1 LDYTCLS
8 PAREARQTGALQ
20 QEMNLVEM
28 SSPNKIPWA
37 KPALAGREKEYVED
51 AFLSSWISGGPYVE
65 RFERE
70 FASSQGM
77 PYALAVSSGTAALYL
92 ALRALGIGPGDE
104 VIVPGFTFAAPVNM
118 VMETGAVPVYAD
130 VDAST
135 WCLSPAS
142 AEENI
147 TSRTK
152 AILAVHL
159 YGNVCA
165 MEALRDLAGRS
176 GFFIVEDAAQAAF
189 SRYKGRCAGAWG
201 DIGCFSF
208 HATKTIAMGEGGCV
222 LTSNENYHARMRT
235 LRDHGMSRD
244 KRYWHDV
251 RGYNF
256 RLTDLQAA
264 VGCAQLERI
273 EDVISRRRRI
283 YGWYRGYLRDA
294 RGITWQAFHP
304 ETEPVVW
311 TLALKLDPA
320 FFKGDRDFVM
330 SALSRAGIETRP
342 GFYPFSVMPLYKAPS
357 LPVAREVAGRVI
369 CLPFYPDLL
378 EEQVAFICGEIK
390 KLTV

>member
-1 LDYTCLS
+1 MRS
-8 PAREARQTGALQ
+8 G
-20 QEMNLVEM
+20 EM
-28 SSPNKIPWA
+28 SSQDSIAWA

-51 AFLSSWISGGPYVE
+51 ALLSSWISGGRYVE

-70 FASSQGM
+70 FASLYSV
-77 PYALAVSSGTAALYL
+77 PYVLTVTSGTAALYL

-118 VMETGAVPVYAD
+118 VIETGATPVYAD
-130 VDAST
+130 VDSST
-135 WCLSPAS
+135 WCLDTPSVRES
-142 AEENI
+142 I

-159 YGNVCA
+159 YGNVCE
-165 MEALRDLAGRS
+165 MEALQEMARQS
-176 GFFIVEDAAQAAF
+176 GLFIIEDVAQAAF
-189 SRYKGRCAGAWG
+189 SRYKGRYAGTWG
-201 DIGCFSF
+201 DISCFSF

-222 LTSNENYHARMRT
+222 LTSREAYYTQMHI

-256 RLTDLQAA
+256 RLTNLQAA

-273 EDVISRRRRI
+273 KDIISRRRQI
-283 YGWYRGYLRDA
+283 YGWYYRHLNDV
-294 RGITWQAFHP
+294 RGITLQAFNP

-311 TLALKLDPA
+311 TLAVKLDPA
-320 FFKGDRDFVM
+320 FFKGERDFVM
-330 SALSRAGIETRP
+330 NALSCVGIETRP
-342 GFYPFSVMPLYKAPS
+342 GFYPFSAMPLYQAPR
-357 LPVAREVAGRVI
+357 LPVAEEVAGRII

-378 EEQVAFICGEIK
+378 EEQVALICGEVK
-390 KLTV
+390 KLSA

>member
-1 LDYTCLS
+1 MMNAIAQVTTVIKIGT
-8 PAREARQTGALQ
+8 E
-20 QEMNLVEM
+20 EMKSVEI
-28 SSPNKIPWA
+28 SSPSSISWA
-37 KPALAGREKEYVED
+37 KPALAGRETEYIQD
-51 AFLSSWISGGPYVE
+51 ALLSSWISGGHYVE

-70 FASSQGM
+70 FASCHGR

-92 ALRALGIGPGDE
+92 ALRALSIGPGDE

-142 AEENI
+142 VEENI

-159 YGNVCA
+159 YGNVCE

-176 GFFIVEDAAQAAF
+176 GLFIVEDAAQAAF
-189 SRYKGRCAGAWG
+189 SRYKERRAGTWG

-222 LTSNENYHARMRT
+222 LTSNEDYHARMRT

-256 RLTDLQAA
+256 RLTNLQAA

-273 EDVISRRRRI
+273 EDVISRRKRV
-283 YGWYRGYLRDA
+283 YEWYRMYLRDA
-294 RGITWQAFHP
+294 RGVTWQAFHP
-304 ETEPVVW
+304 ETDPVIW

-330 SALSRAGIETRP
+330 SALSHVGIETRP
-342 GFYPFSVMPLYKAPS
+342 GFYPFSAMPLYKAPP
-357 LPVAREVAGRVI
+357 LPVAQEVAGRII

-378 EEQVAFICGEIK
+378 EKQVAFICGEMK